1 MAAFAR
7 QSTNRVSEEL
17 NSFPDAK
24 EKNYKKISTD
34 VGSNEESYSKKNS
47 PVLSVE
53 ASPKIISQKRASV

>member
-17 NSFPDAK
+17 NSFADAK
-24 EKNYKKISTD
+24 EKNNKKMSTE

-53 ASPKIISQKRASV
+53 ASPKIIT

>member
-1 MAAFAR
+1 MAVFAR
-7 QSTNRVSEEL
+7 QSTNRDSEEL
-17 NSFPDAK
+17 NSFADAK
-24 EKNYKKISTD
+24 EKNYKKMSTE